1 MTPKQKAFADLLAAY
16 ERGDSVAGMLYKSI
30 QQIQEE
36 RERETCMDWLRRNCP
51 EAFSK
56 EGVN

>member
-1 MTPKQKAFADLLAAY
+1 MTKKEQFQQLLDAY
-16 ERGDSVAGMLYKSI
+16 NNGDSVAGMLYKSI
-30 QQIQEE
+30 QQIEEE

-51 EAFSK
+51 ESFSK